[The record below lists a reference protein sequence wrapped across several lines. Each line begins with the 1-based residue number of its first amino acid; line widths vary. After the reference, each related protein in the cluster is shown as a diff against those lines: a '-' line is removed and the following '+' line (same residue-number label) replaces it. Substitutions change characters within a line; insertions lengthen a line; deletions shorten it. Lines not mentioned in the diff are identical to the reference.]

1 MPEISRFYGIIIYMC
16 WKDHN
21 PPHIHVS
28 YGDYDCNIS
37 IKDKIV
43 KGEVPAKIISKLLNG
58 LICMKMSLWIF
69 GIKLKMV
76 VNLTE

>member
-1 MPEISRFYGIIIYMC
+1 MPEISRFYGIIIYMW

-37 IKDKIV
+37 IKDKVVEWIDLHEDELMDLWG
-43 KGEVPAKIISKLLNG
+43 KAQNGGELKR
-58 LICMKMSLWIF
+58 
-69 GIKLKMV
+69 IKPL
-76 VNLTE
+76 E